1 MIPTTITLEQIEKL
15 CKNNLLE
22 HLDIKIDKF
31 GENFIEATM
40 PVDYRTIQP
49 AGLLHGGAT
58 AALIE
63 SLGSIGSALAVHHL
77 NQNIVGI
84 EINVNHLR
92 GVKSGRVRGRAEI
105 IHAGKTTHVWQVNV
119 TDEQDKLVA
128 TGRLTV
134 LIIEKRDH

>member
-1 MIPTTITLEQIEKL
+1 MIPTNITLEQIEKL

-40 PVDYRTIQP
+40 PVDHRTIQP

-63 SLGSIGSALAVHHL
+63 SLGSI
-77 NQNIVGI
+77 GI

-119 TDEQDKLVA
+119 TDEQEKLVA